1 MKTAT
6 RREMLEKTILRGGL
20 LAGAASMSES
30 RLLAFW
36 QAGEKAAPKPTPS
49 EVLGPFFKKGAPN
62 EAVLHKSGMPGFPLK
77 VMGKVYNTRGEK
89 VEGARIDMWQA
100 DHAGRYDVVGF
111 KYRTKLVVPASGE
124 YAIET
129 IMPGHYDDRPAQHI
143 HYMITAPGH
152 KTLVTQN
159 YFETD
164 PFFEGDVNKNYK
176 KRGVAENRDLVLPVT
191 LYENG
196 TPHASITFDLVLER
210 A

>member
-6 RREMLEKTILRGGL
+6 RREMLEKCIVRGGL
-20 LAGAASMSES
+20 LAGVSMSDT

-36 QAGEKAAPKPTPS
+36 QEAEKSARKPTPS
-49 EVLGPFFKKGAPN
+49 EVLGPFYKKGAPN
-62 EAVLHKSGMPGFPLK
+62 EAVLHKPGMSGFPLK
-77 VMGKVYNTRGEK
+77 VTGSVYNSRGEK

-111 KYRTKLVVPASGE
+111 KYRTKLVVPANAE
-124 YAIET
+124 YSIDT

-143 HYMITAPGH
+143 HYLITAPGH
-152 KTLVTQN
+152 KTLITQN
-159 YFETD
+159 YFATD
-164 PFFEGDVNKNYK
+164 PFFEGDVDKNFR

-191 LYENG
+191 LYETG
-196 TPHASITFDLVLER
+196 TPRASVTFDIIMEK